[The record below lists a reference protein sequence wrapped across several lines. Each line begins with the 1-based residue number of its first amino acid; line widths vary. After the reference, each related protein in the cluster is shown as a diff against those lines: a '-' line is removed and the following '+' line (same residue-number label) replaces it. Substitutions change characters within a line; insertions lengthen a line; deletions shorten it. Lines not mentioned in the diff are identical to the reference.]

1 MTPKILA
8 ETLSSMIEEVTPAQL
23 KIMPRQD
30 VIALGMLQNMLNI
43 QMLQVEILDD
53 IAKKLNPNKE
63 VIDRFSHPHVAMS
76 LARIE
81 AHYFV
86 NNIFLYLCNVV
97 NVR

>member
-23 KIMPRQD
+23 KLMPKQD

-53 IAKKLNPNKE
+53 IAKRLNPDKE
-63 VIDRFSHPHVAMS
+63 VEP
-76 LARIE
+76 IE
-81 AHYFV
+81 GDTYVPKSKAP
-86 NNIFLYLCNVV
+86 
-97 NVR
+97 

>member
-23 KIMPRQD
+23 KVMPRQD

-53 IAKKLNPNKE
+53 IAKRLNPNKE
-63 VIDRFSHPHVAMS
+63 VKPEEKGKMPTDF
-76 LARIE
+76 
-81 AHYFV
+81 
-86 NNIFLYLCNVV
+86 C
-97 NVR
+97 

>member
-23 KIMPRQD
+23 KLMPKQD

-53 IAKKLNPNKE
+53 IAKRLNPNKE
-63 VIDRFSHPHVAMS
+63 AEPEEKAKIAVMPKAPYYS
-76 LARIE
+76 
-81 AHYFV
+81 
-86 NNIFLYLCNVV
+86 
-97 NVR
+97 

>member
-23 KIMPRQD
+23 KLMPKQD

-53 IAKKLNPNKE
+53 IAKRLNPNKE
-63 VIDRFSHPHVAMS
+63 VKPDDVKTKG
-76 LARIE
+76 
-81 AHYFV
+81 
-86 NNIFLYLCNVV
+86 
-97 NVR
+97 

>member
-23 KIMPRQD
+23 KLMPKQD

-53 IAKKLNPNKE
+53 IAKRLNPNKE
-63 VIDRFSHPHVAMS
+63 AEPSEITVMPTTKKQ
-76 LARIE
+76 
-81 AHYFV
+81 
-86 NNIFLYLCNVV
+86 
-97 NVR
+97 